1 MLSAVQI
8 FGESLV
14 MAGLKL
20 VSSLLT
26 GNVLK
31 GKTLKSSVFKGS
43 TLVGLV
49 CSLSIG
55 SLTPSYAA
63 TSPPP
68 ASITGLINKIDQAA
82 NSRQLPA
89 LLENFSAN
97 YTLDGMSRSQWQQ
110 QVSGL
115 WQRYSNLRY
124 TTTIQNW
131 KQDATGISIEIT
143 TQIDGTG
150 TDGGKQSKLVAK
162 IQARQYIVNG
172 KVTQQQILNEQVR
185 SSTGSKPPTV
195 DMVVPD
201 KLRPSEDYNVDV
213 IVQEPLNDD
222 VMMGALNE
230 QPVSTSSYG
239 KTTPYKLEL
248 LSTGGL
254 FKNTRAPSRA
264 GDYWLS
270 AVFVRP
276 DGITTI
282 TRRIH
287 VRRS

>member
-1 MLSAVQI
+1 MLSAAQI

-14 MAGLKL
+14 MAVLKL
-20 VSSLLT
+20 ISPVLT
-26 GNVLK
+26 GLVL
-31 GKTLKSSVFKGS
+31 
-43 TLVGLV
+43 
-49 CSLSIG
+49 SLSIG

-68 ASITGLINKIDQAA
+68 ANINGLINKIDQAA

-97 YTLDGMSRSQWQQ
+97 YSVDGMSRSQWQQ
-110 QVSGL
+110 QISGL
-115 WQRYSNLRY
+115 WQRYPSLRY
-124 TTTIQNW
+124 STTIQNW
-131 KQDATGISIEIT
+131 KQDATGISIDIT
-143 TQIDGTG
+143 TQIDGTS
-150 TDGGKQSKLVAK
+150 TDGGKQNKLSAK

-172 KVTQQQILNEQVR
+172 KVAQQQILNEQVR
-185 SSTGSKPPTV
+185 SSSGSKPPTV

-201 KLRPSEDYNVDV
+201 KLRPNEDYNVDV

-222 VMMGALNE
+222 VMMGALSE
-230 QPVSTSSYG
+230 QPVNNNSYG

-254 FKNTRAPSRA
+254 FKNAKAPNRT
-264 GDYWLS
+264 GDYWIS

-276 DGITTI
+276 DGITTV

>member
-1 MLSAVQI
+1 
-8 FGESLV
+8 

-20 VSSLLT
+20 VLT
-26 GNVLK
+26 GLA
-31 GKTLKSSVFKGS
+31 L
-43 TLVGLV
+43 
-49 CSLSIG
+49 SLSIG

-68 ASITGLINKIDQAA
+68 ASVTDLINKIDQAA

-89 LLENFSAN
+89 LLENFSTN
-97 YTLDGMSRSQWQQ
+97 YTVDGMSRSQWQQ

-115 WQRYSNLRY
+115 WQRYASLRY
-124 TTTIQNW
+124 KTTIQNW
-131 KQDATGISIEIT
+131 KQDAAGISIDIT
-143 TQIDGTG
+143 TQIDGVS
-150 TDGGKQSKLVAK
+150 TDAGKPNKLAAK
-162 IQARQYIVNG
+162 IQARQYIVSG
-172 KVTQQQILNEQVR
+172 KVTQQQILNEQVL
-185 SSTGSKPPTV
+185 SSTGLKPPTV

-201 KLRPSEDYNVDV
+201 KLRPNEDYNVDV

-222 VMMGALNE
+222 VMMGALSE
-230 QPVSTSSYG
+230 QPVSTGSYG
-239 KTTPYKLEL
+239 KATPYKLEL

-254 FKNTRAPSRA
+254 FKNTKAPSKA

-276 DGITTI
+276 DGITTV

>member
-20 VSSLLT
+20 VSPFLA
-26 GNVLK
+26 GVVL
-31 GKTLKSSVFKGS
+31 
-43 TLVGLV
+43 
-49 CSLSIG
+49 SLSIG
-55 SLTPSYAA
+55 ALTPSYAA

-68 ASITGLINKIDQAA
+68 ANVTALINRIDQAA

-97 YTLDGMSRSQWQQ
+97 YSVDGMSRSQWQQ

-124 TTTIQNW
+124 STTIQDW
-131 KQDATGISIEIT
+131 KQDASGISIDIT
-143 TQIDGTG
+143 TQIDGTSSE
-150 TDGGKQSKLVAK
+150 GGKRNKLVAK
-162 IQARQYIVNG
+162 IQARQYVVNG
-172 KVTQQQILNEQVR
+172 KVVQQQILNEQVR
-185 SSTGSKPPTV
+185 SSSGVKPPTV
-195 DMVVPD
+195 DMVIPD

-222 VMMGALNE
+222 VMMGALSE
-230 QPVSTSSYG
+230 QAVSNGNYG
-239 KTTPYKLEL
+239 KATPYKLEL

-254 FKNTRAPSRA
+254 FKNAKAPSKA

-287 VRRS
+287 VRRT

>member
-1 MLSAVQI
+1 
-8 FGESLV
+8 
-14 MAGLKL
+14 MAALKL
-20 VSSLLT
+20 VSSFFADNVLT
-26 GNVLK
+26 GLI
-31 GKTLKSSVFKGS
+31 L
-43 TLVGLV
+43 
-49 CSLSIG
+49 SLSIG
-55 SLTPSYAA
+55 SLTPTYAA
-63 TSPPP
+63 TSLPP
-68 ASITGLINKIDQAA
+68 ANITELINKIDQAA

-89 LLENFSAN
+89 LLENFSAS
-97 YTLDGMSRSQWQQ
+97 YTVDGMSRSLWQQ
-110 QVSGL
+110 QVGSF

-131 KQDATGISIEIT
+131 KQDAAGVSIDIT
-143 TQIDGTG
+143 TQIDGAG
-150 TDGGKQSKLVAK
+150 TADGKQNKLTAK

-172 KVTQQQILNEQVR
+172 KVTQQQILNEQVL
-185 SSTGSKPPTV
+185 SSTGLKPPTV

-222 VMMGALNE
+222 LMMGALSE
-230 QPVSTSSYG
+230 QPVSTGRYG
-239 KTTPYKLEL
+239 KATPYKLEL

-254 FKNTRAPSRA
+254 FKNAKAPSKA

-276 DGITTI
+276 DGTTTV

-287 VRRS
+287 VRRT

>member
-1 MLSAVQI
+1 
-8 FGESLV
+8 

-20 VSSLLT
+20 VSPMLAGHLLT
-26 GNVLK
+26 GLI
-31 GKTLKSSVFKGS
+31 L
-43 TLVGLV
+43 
-49 CSLSIG
+49 SLSIG

-63 TSPPP
+63 TSPLP
-68 ASITGLINKIDQAA
+68 ANVSGLINKIDQAA

-97 YTLDGMSRSQWQQ
+97 YTVDGMSRSQWQQ

-115 WQRYSNLRY
+115 WQRYSSLRY
-124 TTTIQNW
+124 STTIQNW
-131 KQDATGISIEIT
+131 KQDAVGISIDIT
-143 TQIDGTG
+143 TQIDGASIG
-150 TDGGKQSKLVAK
+150 GGKQNKLFAK

-172 KVTQQQILNEQVR
+172 KVVQQQILNEQVR
-185 SSTGSKPPTV
+185 SSTGTKPPTV

-222 VMMGALNE
+222 VMMGALSE
-230 QPVSTSSYG
+230 QPVSTGSYG
-239 KTTPYKLEL
+239 KATPYKLEL

-254 FKNTRAPSRA
+254 FKNAKAPSKA

-270 AVFVRP
+270 AVFVRS
-276 DGITTI
+276 DGITTV

>member
-14 MAGLKL
+14 MAALKL
-20 VSSLLT
+20 VSPLLA
-26 GNVLK
+26 GNVLT
-31 GKTLKSSVFKGS
+31 GFVL
-43 TLVGLV
+43 
-49 CSLSIG
+49 SLSIG

-68 ASITGLINKIDQAA
+68 ANITGLINKIDQAA

-97 YTLDGMSRSQWQQ
+97 YTVDGMSRSQWQQ

-115 WQRYSNLRY
+115 WQRYPNLRY
-124 TTTIQNW
+124 RTSIQNW
-131 KQDATGISIEIT
+131 KQDAAGVSIDIT
-143 TQIDGTG
+143 TQIDGTSAE
-150 TDGGKQSKLVAK
+150 GGKPSKLAAK

-172 KVTQQQILNEQVR
+172 KVAQQQILNEQVL
-185 SSTGSKPPTV
+185 SSTGVKPPTV

-222 VMMGALNE
+222 VMMGALSE
-230 QPVSTSSYG
+230 QPVSTGSYG
-239 KTTPYKLEL
+239 KATPYKLEL

-254 FKNTRAPSRA
+254 FKNAKAPSKA

-276 DGITTI
+276 DGITTV

-287 VRRS
+287 VRRT

>member
-1 MLSAVQI
+1 
-8 FGESLV
+8 
-14 MAGLKL
+14 MAALKL
-20 VSSLLT
+20 VSPVLT
-26 GNVLK
+26 GLVL
-31 GKTLKSSVFKGS
+31 
-43 TLVGLV
+43 
-49 CSLSIG
+49 SLSIG
-55 SLTPSYAA
+55 SLVPSYAA
-63 TSPPP
+63 TSPAP
-68 ASITGLINKIDQAA
+68 ANITGLIKKIDQAA

-97 YTLDGMSRSQWQQ
+97 YTVDGMSRSQWQQ
-110 QVSGL
+110 QVSSL

-131 KQDATGISIEIT
+131 KQDAAGVSIDIT

-150 TDGGKQSKLVAK
+150 TEGGKQNKLVAK

-172 KVTQQQILNEQVR
+172 KVAQQQILNEQVR
-185 SSTGSKPPTV
+185 SSTGGKPPTV

-222 VMMGALNE
+222 VMMGALSE
-230 QPVSTSSYG
+230 QPVSTGSYG
-239 KTTPYKLEL
+239 KVTAYKLEL

-254 FKNTRAPSRA
+254 FKNAKAPSKA
-264 GDYWLS
+264 GDYWVS

-276 DGITTI
+276 DGITTV

-287 VRRS
+287 VRRT

>member
-1 MLSAVQI
+1 
-8 FGESLV
+8 

-20 VSSLLT
+20 VSPIRASSILTSL
-26 GNVLK
+26 VL
-31 GKTLKSSVFKGS
+31 
-43 TLVGLV
+43 
-49 CSLSIG
+49 SLSTS
-55 SLTPSYAA
+55 SLTPSYAV

-68 ASITGLINKIDQAA
+68 ANITQLINRIDQAA

-89 LLENFSAN
+89 LLENFSAS
-97 YTLDGMSRSQWQQ
+97 YTLDGMSRKQWQQ
-110 QVSGL
+110 QVSSL

-124 TTTIQNW
+124 STTIQSW
-131 KQDATGISIEIT
+131 KQDATGVSVNIT
-143 TQIDGTG
+143 TQIDGSSIEA
-150 TDGGKQSKLVAK
+150 GKPSKLVAK
-162 IQARQYIVNG
+162 IQARQYIVSN
-172 KVTQQQILNEQVR
+172 KVTQQQILQEQVR
-185 SSTGSKPPTV
+185 SSTGLKPPTV

-222 VMMGALNE
+222 VMMGALSE
-230 QPVSTSSYG
+230 QPVSTGGYG

-254 FKNTRAPSRA
+254 FKNAKAPSKV

-276 DGITTI
+276 DGITTV

-287 VRRS
+287 VRRV

>member
-14 MAGLKL
+14 MAALKL
-20 VSSLLT
+20 VSPALT
-26 GNVLK
+26 GLVL
-31 GKTLKSSVFKGS
+31 
-43 TLVGLV
+43 
-49 CSLSIG
+49 SLSLG

-68 ASITGLINKIDQAA
+68 ANITTLISKIDQAA

-89 LLENFSAN
+89 LLENFSAS
-97 YTLDGMSRSQWQQ
+97 YTVDGMNRSQWQQ

-115 WQRYSNLRY
+115 WQRYANLRY
-124 TTTIQNW
+124 RTTIQDW
-131 KQDATGISIEIT
+131 KQDANGISINIT
-143 TQIDGTG
+143 TQIDGNSI
-150 TDGGKQSKLVAK
+150 DAGKQNKLVAK

-172 KVTQQQILNEQVR
+172 KVAQQQVLNEQVL
-185 SSTGSKPPTV
+185 SSTGVKPPTV

-201 KLRPSEDYNVDV
+201 KLRPSEEYNVDV

-222 VMMGALNE
+222 VMMGALSE

-239 KTTPYKLEL
+239 KATPYKLEL

-254 FKNTRAPSRA
+254 FKNAKAPSKA

-276 DGITTI
+276 DGITTV

-287 VRRS
+287 VRRT

>member
-20 VSSLLT
+20 VSPILT
-26 GNVLK
+26 GLVL
-31 GKTLKSSVFKGS
+31 SVS
-43 TLVGLV
+43 V
-49 CSLSIG
+49 G

-68 ASITGLINKIDQAA
+68 AEITTLISKIDQAA
-82 NSRQLPA
+82 NSRQLSA
-89 LLENFSAN
+89 LLENFSAS
-97 YTLDGMSRSQWQQ
+97 YTVDGMNRSQWQQ
-110 QVSGL
+110 QVSSL

-124 TTTIQNW
+124 RTTIQNW
-131 KQDATGISIEIT
+131 KQDASGISIDIT
-143 TQIDGTG
+143 TQIDGAS
-150 TDGGKQSKLVAK
+150 TDNGKGSGKQNKLVAK

-172 KVTQQQILNEQVR
+172 KVARQQILNEQVR
-185 SSTGSKPPTV
+185 SSSGLKPPTV
-195 DMVVPD
+195 DMIVPD
-201 KLRPSEDYNVDV
+201 KLRPSEEYNVDV

-222 VMMGALNE
+222 VMMGALSE

-239 KTTPYKLEL
+239 KATPYKLEL

-254 FKNTRAPSRA
+254 FKNAKAPSKA

-287 VRRS
+287 VRRT

>member
-1 MLSAVQI
+1 
-8 FGESLV
+8 

-20 VSSLLT
+20 VSPMLVGHVLT
-26 GNVLK
+26 GLVL
-31 GKTLKSSVFKGS
+31 
-43 TLVGLV
+43 
-49 CSLSIG
+49 SLSIG

-63 TSPPP
+63 TSPP

-97 YTLDGMSRSQWQQ
+97 YTVDGMSRSQWQQ

-115 WQRYSNLRY
+115 WQRYFSLRY
-124 TTTIQNW
+124 STTIQNW
-131 KQDATGISIEIT
+131 KQDAAGISIDIT
-143 TQIDGTG
+143 TQIDGASTE
-150 TDGGKQSKLVAK
+150 GGKQSKLVAK

-172 KVTQQQILNEQVR
+172 KVAQQQILNEQVR
-185 SSTGSKPPTV
+185 SSSGTKPPTV

-222 VMMGALNE
+222 VMMGALSE
-230 QPVSTSSYG
+230 QPVSTGSYG
-239 KTTPYKLEL
+239 KATPYKLEL

-254 FKNTRAPSRA
+254 FKNAKAPSKA

-276 DGITTI
+276 DGITTV

-287 VRRS
+287 VRRT